1 MNTNEIIDTMRN
13 KGFAVEASRN
23 GGAFI
28 SLNRSISKMEVEIA
42 LDFQIEQEQFVRVNS
57 ETIFVPG
64 W

>member
-13 KGFAVEASRN
+13 KGFQVEPSRN
-23 GGAFI
+23 GAFI

>member
-23 GGAFI
+23 GAFI
-28 SLNRSISKMEVEIA
+28 SLNRSISKMEIEIA
-42 LDFQIEQEQFVRVNS
+42 LDFQVEQEQFVRVNS